1 MSEANGALA
10 QPLELANRSLLILY
24 GTETGHSQEIAEE
37 LADMAL
43 RLRFELSL
51 EEMDGVDL
59 VSVQA
64 GSNNSRPKWPSKMQ
78 QYHHIIQTNN
88 NKMQIERSC
97 SI

>member
-1 MSEANGALA
+1 MSEANGALG
-10 QPLELANRSLLILY
+10 QPLELAHRSMLILY

-51 EEMDGVDL
+51 EEMNGVDL

-64 GSNNSRPKWPSKMQ
+64 GSRNFRVRMVLENPSILSPANEQAM
-78 QYHHIIQTNN
+78 TNR
-88 NKMQIERSC
+88 K
-97 SI
+97 